1 MNLQYRNMKV
11 LGLRNYSN
19 GIRYC
24 ILEGNDNQI
33 KFVNKNAETKIVKP
47 RGYDGRELYLWY
59 QSEINRILD
68 ANHGINALAIKQNEN
83 IPSCYSKLKDIMF
96 FDCMAS
102 MAAYNRDIVVKSFIY
117 NQLGISSKTVKQQ
130 AETIVGEKSDKY
142 WDERIA
148 DAIVVA
154 NKLLEI

>member
-1 MNLQYRNMKV
+1 
-11 LGLRNYSN
+11 
-19 GIRYC
+19 
-24 ILEGNDNQI
+24 
-33 KFVNKNAETKIVKP
+33 
-47 RGYDGRELYLWY
+47 
-59 QSEINRILD
+59 
-68 ANHGINALAIKQNEN
+68 
-83 IPSCYSKLKDIMF
+83 
-96 FDCMAS
+96 MAS